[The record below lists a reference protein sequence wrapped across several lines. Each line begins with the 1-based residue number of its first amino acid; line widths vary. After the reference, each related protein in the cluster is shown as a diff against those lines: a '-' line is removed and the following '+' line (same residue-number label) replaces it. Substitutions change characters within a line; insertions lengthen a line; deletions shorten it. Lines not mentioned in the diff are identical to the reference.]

1 MKQTIKAST
10 EYASSIPAIAAN
22 PPRSSFDP
30 IVAEV
35 HAIRQAML
43 DKFGGNT
50 RAWFDDLLDKQSQHR
65 AAKLQ

>member
-10 EYASSIPAIAAN
+10 EDASSIPAIAAN

-35 HAIRQAML
+35 HAIRQACLINLVATPELGLMIC
-43 DKFGGNT
+43 
-50 RAWFDDLLDKQSQHR
+50 
-65 AAKLQ
+65 

>member
-1 MKQTIKAST
+1 
-10 EYASSIPAIAAN
+10 
-22 PPRSSFDP
+22 
-30 IVAEV
+30 
-35 HAIRQAML
+35 ML